1 MELSEESAVNQE
13 KKKEGEREDGRKK
26 NSAAD
31 YFPFFLGF
39 LSPALLFFFCV
50 HCEAGWVNVCVCVC
64 VYEERGE
71 AVLMWRLGVGLNK
84 R

>member
-13 KKKEGEREDGRKK
+13 KKGGRARGWQKKK

-39 LSPALLFFFCV
+39 LSPALLFFFHV
-50 HCEAGWVNVCVCVC
+50 HCEASWWNVCVCVGMKGGGGC
-64 VYEERGE
+64 VDVASRSGS
-71 AVLMWRLGVGLNK
+71 
-84 R
+84 